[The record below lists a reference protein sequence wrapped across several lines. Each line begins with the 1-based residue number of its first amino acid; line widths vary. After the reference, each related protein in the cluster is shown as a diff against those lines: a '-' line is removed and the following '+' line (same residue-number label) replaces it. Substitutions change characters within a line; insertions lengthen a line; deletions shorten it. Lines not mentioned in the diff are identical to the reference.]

1 MKNMRIAHM
10 AQSFSGNR
18 GTALY
23 PVQVMSGGQ
32 MKAVPMQQGNGSPS
46 PGQPPSQANAA
57 LLHKLLLQQQAQK
70 HQKMKEEQMR
80 TAHHFQQMRA
90 HQAQQVQLQRQAL
103 ATAQRAMTKEGG
115 PPPAKKMAI
124 GKEFDWNYN
133 TGIFRISSNS

>member
-1 MKNMRIAHM
+1 MRIAHM

-70 HQKMKEEQMR
+70 HQKMKEEQMQR
-80 TAHHFQQMRA
+80 TVHHFQQMRA

-124 GKEFDWNYN
+124 GKEFDWN
-133 TGIFRISSNS
+133 